1 MFVLNARI
9 KDVFLSLCLTFVE
22 VAYGAILFCQ
32 RMTLR
37 SCLWHGEESIN
48 LVACVLGGAVKHSGV
63 S

>member
-22 VAYGAILFCQ
+22 VAYGAVLVFQ

-37 SCLWHGEESIN
+37 SCLQHGEESIHLPVF
-48 LVACVLGGAVKHSGV
+48 LVEQLKTVE
-63 S
+63 